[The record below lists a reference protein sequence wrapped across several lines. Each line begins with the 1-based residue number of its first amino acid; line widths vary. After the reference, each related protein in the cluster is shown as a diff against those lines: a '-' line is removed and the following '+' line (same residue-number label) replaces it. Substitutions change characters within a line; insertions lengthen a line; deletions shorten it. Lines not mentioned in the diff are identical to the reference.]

1 MKFFSRLSRG
11 LGILSAVLGCCLF
24 MINICDI
31 LMGVAARYFFHA
43 APVWTEELARFTMIW
58 MMMIGAASAF
68 LHGDQMSV
76 DFVVM
81 NCGRRGKA
89 LCRFFSAAVQFAVL
103 GILVWFGTKNVIG
116 SWKMK
121 TMALG
126 IPKSIPLMS
135 VPVGMGLYMA
145 ALLAKCLS
153 PEQSGNGEKK
163 E

>member
-1 MKFFSRLSRG
+1 MHFLSRLVRG
-11 LGILSAVLGCCLF
+11 ARTVSAGIGCFLF
-24 MINICDI
+24 MMNICDV

-43 APVWTEELARFTMIW
+43 APVWTEEAARFTMIW
-58 MMMIGAASAF
+58 MVMSGAAAAF

-89 LCRFFSAAVQFAVL
+89 LCRFFSAAVQCAVL
-103 GILVWFGTKNVIG
+103 GVLVWFGMKNVIG

-135 VPVGMGLYMA
+135 VPAGMGLYMA
-145 ALLAKCLS
+145 ALVAKDLIS
-153 PEQSGNGEKK
+153 VQDGDRK